1 MSLRLLPAH
10 FWSFTAMPASRL
22 ALLLSGCCLTVGSLA
37 APAFSQQSPKPR
49 VEKPQPAAPT
59 PAAVPA
65 PAKVPRE
72 QRIQAY
78 EKFLQA
84 RRYIAQADPL
94 NAITAFKEVL
104 ALDPT
109 SATTH
114 VELGNL
120 YLEGRNLRDAEY
132 HARQAVALDPED
144 ATAHWLLGRV
154 LFLQSSGA
162 ALNREKA
169 REAVAAF
176 ETVAKLDP
184 LNLDV
189 YRLLGR
195 LYRDLNDTENAL
207 SAYAKLIGANQGGPE
222 EFAAAT
228 DLYLRKRRYRDAANT
243 ARQAYILSGENPQ
256 WGYQL
261 SQALLYAGQ
270 TAEAIDVL
278 KELLEENG
286 NNLRLILSYA
296 EALMRGGRYA
306 EAEQQVQRVLS
317 ERPNHPEALSILAQV
332 QRRSGRREEAVKT
345 LRQALSGQD
354 VTETLAQQYALAET
368 LVELGRTEEAVA
380 AYESALRSVSN
391 PDNSVSESQRER
403 AELILM
409 RIASAYKA
417 AGKPDRE
424 LATYDRMRRLLG
436 SESTL
441 ADLLLIESLRSEGK
455 HEEALKAARAAR
467 RRFPNERQFVY
478 LEAQVLARLGQV
490 DQALKELTKVAE
502 EAEDAGE
509 VAQMKAIVLSDANRF
524 EDAEHL
530 ARQAVR
536 YDEKNIAYLVTLSS
550 ILERRKQYAESE
562 QLLRTALALDPDN
575 PTALNNLGYFLAERN
590 ERLDEALTLVQ
601 RAVNIE
607 PTNSSFLDSLGWVYF
622 KQNRLDLARQY
633 IEQALSYDRRNA
645 TLNDH
650 LGDVLERL
658 GDLEGARRH
667 WKIARSL
674 ATDPEDINRI
684 EAKLQ
689 RGQTAETQ

>member
-1 MSLRLLPAH
+1 MPVLFITRLL
-10 FWSFTAMPASRL
+10 SSCLITAGSM
-22 ALLLSGCCLTVGSLA
+22 TVLA
-37 APAFSQQSPKPR
+37 APQQSPKPSPKPP
-49 VEKPQPAAPT
+49 VEKSRTADQSGT
-59 PAAVPA
+59 EVT
-65 PAKVPRE
+65 RE

-94 NAITAFKEVL
+94 NAIEAFKEVL
-104 ALDPT
+104 KLDPG
-109 SATTH
+109 AAAAH

-120 YLEGRNLRDAEY
+120 YLEGRNLREAEV

-144 ATAHWLLGRV
+144 AMAHWLLGR
-154 LFLQSSGA
+154 LLYAQALGA
-162 ALNREKA
+162 SLNPEKA
-169 REAVAAF
+169 REAVAAG
-176 ETVAKLDP
+176 ETVAKLDA

-189 YRLLGR
+189 HRLLGR

-207 SAYAKLIGANQGGPE
+207 SSYAKLIGANQGGPE

-228 DLYLRKRRYRDAANT
+228 ELYFRKRRYRDAAST

-261 SQALLYAGQ
+261 SQALLYSGQ
-270 TAEAIDVL
+270 TTEAIEVL

-306 EAEQQVQRVLS
+306 DAEQQVRRILS

-345 LRQALSGQD
+345 LRQALAGQD

-368 LVELGRTEEAVA
+368 LVELGRMSEAVD
-380 AYESALRSVSN
+380 AYEAALRSVSN

-409 RIASAYKA
+409 RIAAAHKA
-417 AGKPDRE
+417 AGKPDQE
-424 LATYDRMRRLLG
+424 NATYERMRRLLG
-436 SESTL
+436 PESTL
-441 ADLLLIESLRSEGK
+441 ADLLVIEGLRNEGK
-455 HEEALKAARAAR
+455 HEDALKAVRRARQ
-467 RRFPNERQFVY
+467 RFPSERQFAY
-478 LEAQVLARLGQV
+478 LEAQVLSRLGQV
-490 DQALKELTKVAE
+490 DQAMKELKKLSE
-502 EAEDAGE
+502 EVEDSGE

-524 EDAEHL
+524 EDAEQS

-562 QLLRTALALDPDN
+562 QLLRTALSLDPDN

-622 KQNRLDLARQY
+622 KQNRLDLAKQY
-633 IEQALSYDRRNA
+633 IEQALGYDRRNA

-650 LGDVLERL
+650 LGDVLERM
-658 GDLEGARRH
+658 GDLEGARRQ
-667 WKIARSL
+667 WKLARSL
-674 ATDPEDINRI
+674 ATDPEEINRI
-684 EAKLQ
+684 DAKLQ
-689 RGQTAETQ
+689 RDQTAETK

>member
-1 MSLRLLPAH
+1 MMSVPYSAI
-10 FWSFTAMPASRL
+10 W
-22 ALLLSGCCLTVGSLA
+22 LSGCFVA
-37 APAFSQQSPKPR
+37 ASSMMAAASPQQSPKP
-49 VEKPQPAAPT
+49 PAAKS
-59 PAAVPA
+59 PAAAA
-65 PAKVPRE
+65 PSAISRE
-72 QRIQAY
+72 QRLKAY

-94 NAITAFKEVL
+94 NAMAAFKEVL
-104 ALDPT
+104 ALDPG
-109 SATTH
+109 AAAAH
-114 VELGNL
+114 VELGSL
-120 YLEGRNLRDAEY
+120 YLEARNLREAEV
-132 HARQAVALDPED
+132 HARQAVALDAED
-144 ATAHWLLGRV
+144 AMAHWLLGR
-154 LFLQSSGA
+154 LLYAQALGA
-162 ALNREKA
+162 SLDREKA
-169 REAVAAF
+169 RQAVAAF

-195 LYRDLNDTENAL
+195 LYRDLNDNENAL
-207 SAYAKLIGANQGGPE
+207 SAYVKLIGANQGGPE

-228 DLYLRKRRYRDAANT
+228 ELYFRKRRYREAANT
-243 ARQAYILSGENPQ
+243 ARQAYLLSGENPQ

-261 SQALLYAGQ
+261 SQALLYSGQ
-270 TAEAIDVL
+270 TTEAIEVL

-306 EAEQQVQRVLS
+306 EAEDQVKRILA
-317 ERPNHPEALSILAQV
+317 ERPNHLEALSILAQA

-345 LRQALSGQD
+345 LRQALAGQD

-368 LVELGRTEEAVA
+368 LIELGRADEAIA
-380 AYESALRSVSN
+380 TYEAALRSVSN
-391 PDNSVSESQRER
+391 PDSSVSESQRER
-403 AELILM
+403 AEIILI
-409 RIASAYKA
+409 RIASAYKM
-417 AGKPDRE
+417 AGKLDQE
-424 LATYDRMRRLLG
+424 QATYERMRRLLG
-436 SESTL
+436 PESTL
-441 ADLLLIESLRSEGK
+441 ADLLVIEGLRGEGK

-467 RRFPNERQFVY
+467 RRFPGERQFVY
-478 LEAQVLARLGQV
+478 LEAQSLSRLGQV
-490 DQALKELTKVAE
+490 DQAIKELKKLSE
-502 EAEDAGE
+502 EADDAGE

-524 EDAEHL
+524 EDAEQS
-530 ARQAVR
+530 ARQAVS

-562 QLLRTALALDPDN
+562 RLLRAALSLDPDN

-590 ERLDEALTLVQ
+590 ERLDEALSLVQ

-622 KQNRLDLARQY
+622 KQSRFDLAKQY

-658 GDLEGARRH
+658 GDLEGARRQ
-667 WKIARSL
+667 WKLARSL
-674 ATDPEDINRI
+674 ATDPEEINRI
-684 EAKLQ
+684 EAKLR

>member
-1 MSLRLLPAH
+1 MKSVPYRVL
-10 FWSFTAMPASRL
+10 W
-22 ALLLSGCCLTVGSLA
+22 LSGCLIAVSSMTAPA
-37 APAFSQQSPKPR
+37 APQQSPKSAP
-49 VEKPQPAAPT
+49 VKSPAAG
-59 PAAVPA
+59 APA
-65 PAKVPRE
+65 PLSRE
-72 QRIQAY
+72 QRLRAY

-94 NAITAFKEVL
+94 NAIAAFKEAL
-104 ALDPT
+104 ELDPG
-109 SATTH
+109 AAAAH

-120 YLEGRNLRDAEY
+120 YLEGRNLREAEL
-132 HARQAVALDPED
+132 HARQAVALDAED
-144 ATAHWLLGRV
+144 AMAHWLLGR
-154 LFLQSSGA
+154 LLYAQALGA
-162 ALNREKA
+162 SLNREKA

-176 ETVAKLDP
+176 EVVAKLDA

-189 YRLLGR
+189 HRLLGR

-228 DLYLRKRRYRDAANT
+228 ELYFRKRRYRDAADT
-243 ARQAYILSGENPQ
+243 ARQAYLLSGENPQ

-261 SQALLYAGQ
+261 SQALLYSGQ
-270 TAEAIDVL
+270 TTEAIEVL

-306 EAEQQVQRVLS
+306 EAEAQVKRILA
-317 ERPNHPEALSILAQV
+317 ERPNQPEALSILAQS
-332 QRRSGRREEAVKT
+332 QRRSGRREEAVST
-345 LRQALSGQD
+345 LRQALAGQD

-368 LVELGRTEEAVA
+368 LVELGRLDEAVA
-380 AYESALRSVSN
+380 TYEAALRSVSN

-409 RIASAYKA
+409 RIAAAYKA
-417 AGKPDRE
+417 AGKPERE
-424 LATYDRMRRLLG
+424 RATYERMRQLLG
-436 SESTL
+436 PESTL
-441 ADLLLIESLRSEGK
+441 ADLLVIEGLRGEGK

-467 RRFPNERQFVY
+467 QRFPGERQFVY
-478 LEAQVLARLGQV
+478 LEAQSLSRLGQV
-490 DQALKELTKVAE
+490 DQAMKELKKLSE
-502 EAEDAGE
+502 EADDAGE

-524 EDAEHL
+524 EDAERS
-530 ARQAVR
+530 ARQAVS
-536 YDEKNIAYLVTLSS
+536 YDKKNIAYLVTLSS

-562 QLLRTALALDPDN
+562 QLLRAALALDPDN

-590 ERLDEALTLVQ
+590 ERLDEALQLVQ

-622 KQNRLDLARQY
+622 RQNRLDLAKQY

-658 GDLEGARRH
+658 GDLEGARRQ
-667 WKIARSL
+667 WKLARSL
-674 ATDPEDINRI
+674 ATDLEEINRI
-684 EAKLQ
+684 EAKL
-689 RGQTAETQ
+689 RREQTAETK

>member
-1 MSLRLLPAH
+1 MLVARPA
-10 FWSFTAMPASRL
+10 T
-22 ALLLSGCCLTVGSLA
+22 LLLSCCLVTSFLA
-37 APAFSQQSPKPR
+37 ITAFSQQSPKPR
-49 VEKPQPAAPT
+49 VEKLQAAAPS
-59 PAAVPA
+59 
-65 PAKVPRE
+65 PAKVSRE

-84 RRYIAQADPL
+84 RRYLAQADPL
-94 NAITAFKEVL
+94 NAIAALKEVL
-104 ALDPT
+104 VLDPT
-109 SATTH
+109 AAAAH

-144 ATAHWLLGRV
+144 AMTHWLLGRV
-154 LFLQSSGA
+154 LFSQSVGA
-162 ALNREKA
+162 VFDREKA
-169 REAVAAF
+169 REAVTAF
-176 ETVAKLDP
+176 ETVAKLDA

-195 LYRDLNDTENAL
+195 LYRNLNDTDNAL
-207 SAYAKLIGANQGGPE
+207 SAYAKLIGANQAGLE
-222 EFAAAT
+222 EFSAAAE
-228 DLYLRKRRYRDAANT
+228 LYFRKRRYRDAANM

-270 TAEAIDVL
+270 TAEAIEVL
-278 KELLEENG
+278 KGLVEENG
-286 NNLRLILSYA
+286 NNLQLILSYA

-306 EAEQQVQRVLS
+306 EAERQVQHILA
-317 ERPNHPEALSILAQV
+317 ERPNHLEALSILAQV

-345 LRQALSGQD
+345 LRQALTGQD

-368 LVELGRTEEAVA
+368 LVELGRTDEAVA
-380 AYESALRSVSN
+380 AYEAALRSVSN

-409 RIASAYKA
+409 RIAAAYKA
-417 AGKPDRE
+417 AGKLDQE
-424 LATYDRMRRLLG
+424 LATYDRMRRMLG

-441 ADLLLIESLRSEGK
+441 AEILLIESLRNEGK

-467 RRFPNERQFVY
+467 QRFPRERQFVY
-478 LEAQVLARLGQV
+478 LEAQLLSRLGQV
-490 DQALKELTKVAE
+490 DQALKELSKVAE
-502 EAEDAGE
+502 ETDDLGE
-509 VAQMKAIVLSDANRF
+509 IAQMKAIVLSDANRF
-524 EDAEHL
+524 EDAERL

-622 KQNRLDLARQY
+622 KQNRLDLARHY

-650 LGDVLERL
+650 MGDVLERL
-658 GDLEGARRH
+658 GDLEGARRY
-667 WKIARSL
+667 WRIARSL
-674 ATDPEDINRI
+674 STDPEEINRI

>member
-1 MSLRLLPAH
+1 
-10 FWSFTAMPASRL
+10 MPVTRIAI
-22 ALLLSGCCLTVGSLA
+22 LLSGCLVAAGSVTT
-37 APAFSQQSPKPR
+37 PALPQQPSPKPR
-49 VEKPQPAAPT
+49 AEKPHSPP
-59 PAAVPA
+59 
-65 PAKVPRE
+65 PAKASRD
-72 QRIQAY
+72 QRIKAY

-84 RRYIAQADPL
+84 RRYVAQADPL
-94 NAITAFKEVL
+94 NAIAAFKEVL
-104 ALDPT
+104 ALDPK
-109 SATTH
+109 AAAAH

-120 YLEGRNLRDAEY
+120 YLEARNLRDAEQ

-144 ATAHWLLGRV
+144 ATAHWLLGR
-154 LFLQSSGA
+154 LLYSQALGA
-162 ALNREKA
+162 TFNREKA
-169 REAVAAF
+169 REAVAAL
-176 ETVAKLDP
+176 ETVAKLDS

-195 LYRDLNDTENAL
+195 LYRDLNEVDNAL

-222 EFAAAT
+222 EFDAAT
-228 DLYLRKRRYRDAANT
+228 ELYFRKRRYRDAANT
-243 ARQAYILSGENPQ
+243 ARQAYVLSGENPQ
-256 WGYQL
+256 WGYRL
-261 SQALLYAGQ
+261 AQALLYAGQ
-270 TAEAIDVL
+270 TAEAIEVL
-278 KELLEENG
+278 RELLEENG
-286 NNLRLILSYA
+286 NNLRLTLSYA

-306 EAEQQVQRVLS
+306 DAEQQVQRILS
-317 ERPNHPEALSILAQV
+317 VHPNHPEALSILAQV

-345 LRQALSGQD
+345 LQQALAGQD

-368 LVELGRTEEAVA
+368 LAELGRIEEAVA
-380 AYESALRSVSN
+380 AYESALRSVVN

-409 RIASAYKA
+409 RIAATYKA
-417 AGKPDRE
+417 AGRNDKE
-424 LATYDRMRRLLG
+424 IATYDRMRRMLG
-436 SESTL
+436 AESAL
-441 ADLLLIESLRSEGK
+441 ADMLEIESLRSEGR

-467 RRFPNERQFVY
+467 RRFPQERQFVY
-478 LEAQVLARLGQV
+478 LEAQVLSRLGQV
-490 DQALKELTKVAE
+490 DQALKELKKVAE
-502 EAEDAGE
+502 EVDDAGE
-509 VAQMKAIVLSDANRF
+509 IAQMKAIILSDANRF
-524 EDAEHL
+524 EDAEQS

-562 QLLRTALALDPDN
+562 QLLRTVLSLDPDN

-590 ERLDEALTLVQ
+590 ERLDEALALVQ

-622 KQNRLDLARQY
+622 KQNRLDLAKYY
-633 IEQALSYDRRNA
+633 IEQALGYDRRNA

-650 LGDVLERL
+650 LGDVLERM
-658 GDLEGARRH
+658 GDLEGARRQ

-674 ATDPEDINRI
+674 ATDPEEIHRI

>member
-1 MSLRLLPAH
+1 
-10 FWSFTAMPASRL
+10 MPVARFV
-22 ALLLSGCCLTVGSLA
+22 LLLSGCCLTVGSLA
-37 APAFSQQSPKPR
+37 NPVFSQQSPQLR
-49 VEKPQPAAPT
+49 GEKPQPAA
-59 PAAVPA
+59 ASA
-65 PAKVPRE
+65 PAKVSRE

-84 RRYIAQADPL
+84 RRFLSQADPL
-94 NAITAFKEVL
+94 NAITAFKETL

-109 SATTH
+109 AAAAH

-120 YLEGRNLRDAEY
+120 YLERRNLRDAEY
-132 HARQAVALDPED
+132 HARQAVRLDPED
-144 ATAHWLLGRV
+144 AMAHWLLGRV
-154 LFLQSSGA
+154 LFSQSFGA
-162 ALNREKA
+162 TLDREKA

-176 ETVAKLDP
+176 ETVTKLDA

-195 LYRDLNDTENAL
+195 LYRDLNDTDNAL
-207 SAYAKLIGANQGGPE
+207 SAYAKLIGANQAGPE

-228 DLYLRKRRYRDAANT
+228 DLYFRKRRYRDAANT

-306 EAEQQVQRVLS
+306 EAEQQVQRILA
-317 ERPNHPEALSILAQV
+317 ERANHPEALSILAQV

-345 LRQALSGQD
+345 LRRALAGQD

-380 AYESALRSVSN
+380 AYEAALRNVSN

-409 RIASAYKA
+409 RIANAYKA
-417 AGKPDRE
+417 AGKLDQE
-424 LATYDRMRRLLG
+424 LATYDRMRRMLG
-436 SESTL
+436 NESTL
-441 ADLLLIESLRSEGK
+441 ADVLIIESLRSEGK

-467 RRFPNERQFVY
+467 RRFPKERQFVY
-478 LEAQVLARLGQV
+478 LEAQVLSRLGQV

-502 EAEDAGE
+502 QADDAGE

-524 EDAEHL
+524 EDAERL

-562 QLLRTALALDPDN
+562 QLLRNALALDPDN

-650 LGDVLERL
+650 MGDVLERL
-658 GDLEGARRH
+658 GDLDGARRH

-684 EAKLQ
+684 EAKLR

>member
-1 MSLRLLPAH
+1 
-10 FWSFTAMPASRL
+10 MPALRH
-22 ALLLSGCCLTVGSLA
+22 ATLLSGCLTVGFLA
-37 APAFSQQSPKPR
+37 APVFSQQSPQPR
-49 VEKPQPAAPT
+49 TAKPQPVTSAPLA
-59 PAAVPA
+59 PQS
-65 PAKVPRE
+65 PAKVSRE
-72 QRIQAY
+72 QRMQAY

-84 RRYIAQADPL
+84 RRYLSQADPL
-94 NAITAFKEVL
+94 NAITVFKEVL

-109 SATTH
+109 AAAVH
-114 VELGNL
+114 VELGDL

-144 ATAHWLLGRV
+144 AAGHWLLGQV
-154 LFLQSSGA
+154 LFSQSIGA
-162 ALNREKA
+162 TRNREKA
-169 REAVAAF
+169 REAVTAF
-176 ETVAKLDP
+176 ETVAKRDP

-195 LYRDLNDTENAL
+195 LYRDLDDTDNAL

-222 EFAAAT
+222 EFATAT
-228 DLYLRKRRYRDAANT
+228 ELYFRKRRYRDAANT

-278 KELLEENG
+278 KDLLEENG

-306 EAEQQVQRVLS
+306 EAEQQVQRILL
-317 ERPNHPEALSILAQV
+317 ERPNHPEALSVLAQV
-332 QRRSGRREEAVKT
+332 QRRSGRREEAIKT
-345 LRQALSGQD
+345 LRQALAGQD

-380 AYESALRSVSN
+380 AYESALRAVSN

-409 RIASAYKA
+409 RIAGAYKA
-417 AGKPDRE
+417 AGKNDQE
-424 LATYDRMRRLLG
+424 MATYDRMRRLLG
-436 SESTL
+436 QESTL
-441 ADLLLIESLRSEGK
+441 ADLLLIESLRTEGK
-455 HEEALKAARAAR
+455 HDVALKAVRAAR
-467 RRFPNERQFVY
+467 QRFPNERQFVY
-478 LEAQVLARLGQV
+478 LEAQVLSRLGQV
-490 DQALKELTKVAE
+490 EQALKELTKVAE
-502 EAEDAGE
+502 EIDDAGE

-524 EDAEHL
+524 EDAEQL

-562 QLLRTALALDPDN
+562 QLLRTVLMLDPDN
-575 PTALNNLGYFLAERN
+575 PTALNNLGYFLAERD
-590 ERLDEALTLVQ
+590 ERLDEALALVQ

-674 ATDPEDINRI
+674 ATDPEDIHRI